1 MSSDS
6 WRLILID
13 LLFLVLAGSLGFWF
27 RAWFRGACDGLERRL
42 EVLEYQQDELNR
54 LCASLQS
61 TCATLGTTMRNDSR
75 TSRPRSKRRSPF
87 TTGEGTYQ
95 RAQEMIAKGVSAVE
109 IARKL
114 EIGLAE
120 VEVIDRMMK
129 QHAGKSL
136 LSAAGGDSRFNNL
149 R

>member
-1 MSSDS
+1 
-6 WRLILID
+6 
-13 LLFLVLAGSLGFWF
+13 
-27 RAWFRGACDGLERRL
+27 
-42 EVLEYQQDELNR
+42 
-54 LCASLQS
+54 
-61 TCATLGTTMRNDSR
+61 
-75 TSRPRSKRRSPF
+75 
-87 TTGEGTYQ
+87 
-95 RAQEMIAKGVSAVE
+95 MIAKGVSAVE